1 MGLVCSPSTIN
12 HQPSTLLRIGRNMA
26 VKKYLSLEEAAQVL
40 GVRSDEVIR
49 LREKGDLRGFADRGT
64 WKFKADDVEET
75 KRRRQPDSNPDVSFI
90 DDEDSVLD
98 DGGMLGGTSDSDV
111 RLVMGDDLK
120 TNLTGSSGDVPVFQP
135 KTDRD
140 SDIKLVGAPSPKKGS
155 DSDVKLIKSGKPDS
169 GMKLSESD
177 SDVRLAAPSRGGKG
191 DSGKKSRPSDS
202 DSDVRLTAPLRG
214 SLGDSDSDVR
224 LSPPPGSDSD
234 VKLVDP
240 RHRGR
245 GILPDEDDRVGMD
258 LGDSVLLDDS
268 GINVG
273 KDSGI
278 RLTGDSSLRL
288 SGESGIQ
295 IRRPQDSGIL
305 LERPGDSGFRLVDDE
320 DVAFKLAEDSGIKV
334 GDNAPRS
341 TSKLKQKPAPPLSDD
356 DLQTTMPMLLA
367 DEDSGDR
374 TDPEVPLLLEDDED
388 DLMPR
393 SFGRDDETQAETNVI
408 LFDDEEDLDDAAA
421 TVVRKKSPGMSS
433 KELDTAAFEMDSD
446 DYSADDIMEAGD
458 DSFADESLE
467 EVFEAEAD
475 GLDDSFADEGMS
487 AADFSTTRGVIAAAP
502 EIEWGAGTVSLLA
515 FSSLFM
521 IVGGWMAC
529 DLLGTVFASGG
540 PTYTGPFVEG
550 IAGLFK

>member
-1 MGLVCSPSTIN
+1 
-12 HQPSTLLRIGRNMA
+12 MA

-75 KRRRQPDSNPDVSFI
+75 KRRRQPDSNPDVPLM

-98 DGGMLGGTSDSDV
+98 DGGMLSNTSDSDV

-120 TNLTGSSGDVPVFQP
+120 TQLTGSSGDVPVFQP
-135 KTDRD
+135 KKDRD
-140 SDIKLVGAPSPKKGS
+140 SDVKLVGAPSPKKGS

-169 GMKLSESD
+169 GTKLSDSD

-191 DSGKKSRPSDS
+191 DSGRKSKPSDS
-202 DSDVRLTAPLRG
+202 DSDVRLTSPSRG
-214 SLGDSDSDVR
+214 GLLGSDSDVR
-224 LSPPPGSDSD
+224 LAAPPGSDSD

-240 RHRGR
+240 RDSGR
-245 GILPDEDDRVGMD
+245 RVLPDDNDLVGMD

-268 GINVG
+268 GIGIG

-305 LERPGDSGFRLVDDE
+305 LERPGESGFRLADDD

-334 GDNAPRS
+334 GDAAPKS
-341 TSKLKQKPAPPLSDD
+341 TSKLKQKPAAPLSDD
-356 DLQTTMPMLLA
+356 DLQSTMPMLLA
-367 DEDSGDR
+367 DDDAGDR
-374 TDPEVPLLLEDDED
+374 TDPEVPLLLEDDDED
-388 DLMPR
+388 DLMPKG
-393 SFGRDDETQAETNVI
+393 FGRGDETQAETNVI

-421 TVVRKKSPGMSS
+421 TIVRKKSPGMSS
-433 KELDTAAFEMDSD
+433 KELDTAAFEMESD
-446 DYSADDIMEAGD
+446 DYIAEDIMEASD
-458 DSFADESLE
+458 DSFADGSLE
-467 EVFEAEAD
+467 EVFEAEED

-487 AADFSTTRGVIAAAP
+487 AADFSTSRGVIAAPP
-502 EIEWGAGTVSLLA
+502 EIEWGGMTVGLLA